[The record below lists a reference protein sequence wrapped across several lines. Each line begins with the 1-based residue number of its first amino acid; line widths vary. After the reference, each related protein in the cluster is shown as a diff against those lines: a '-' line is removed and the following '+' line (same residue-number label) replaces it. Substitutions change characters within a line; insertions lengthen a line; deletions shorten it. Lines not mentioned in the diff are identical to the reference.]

1 MVHARS
7 VPPAAWWVGCPAST
21 PFSRDFLTI
30 PARGFLDRMMTS
42 TIRTV
47 DLDGYRAMAD
57 REALK
62 VVIKP

>member
-1 MVHARS
+1 
-7 VPPAAWWVGCPAST
+7 
-21 PFSRDFLTI
+21 
-30 PARGFLDRMMTS
+30 MTNT

-62 VVIKP
+62 VMIKP